1 MEKVFMT
8 PNYFN
13 DEIAIE
19 FDGTKKSKKKY

>member
-1 MEKVFMT
+1 MKKVLMT